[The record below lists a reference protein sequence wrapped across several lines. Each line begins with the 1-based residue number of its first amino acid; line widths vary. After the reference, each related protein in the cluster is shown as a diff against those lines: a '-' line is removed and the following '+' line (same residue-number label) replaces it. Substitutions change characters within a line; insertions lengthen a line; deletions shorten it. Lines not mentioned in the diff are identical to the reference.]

1 MTSDSG
7 AVSRFSAA
15 GSALGY
21 LAQVDY
27 ALLAALERLDQEAD
41 FAISLETLDDIV
53 FHDSETG
60 DATEKWQTKHTIN
73 TTRSLSDASVDLWKT
88 IGNWVVEPG
97 RPDMRLVLLAAAPAG
112 DAAALLR
119 PPGAGRDV
127 PAAQTKLEVVARDS
141 TNSDNA
147 AYYKAFLDLA
157 SEERRALLERVEV
170 IDGAAPAPDLRAAL
184 ELAVRKSVRPQRRA
198 ALVDRLS
205 GWWHRRTLEHLAVVA
220 LGKTDLLTAGEL
232 ETELHEL
239 AESLQDHNLPIDV
252 LDMQAPTDAE
262 IAEDNRIFVAQLV
275 LVAMASER
283 VRQCIYDHNRAFA
296 QRSRWARD
304 ELVEVGELGRYDREL
319 SEAWARFFL
328 PVSDNDPGPEHEQ
341 VRVRRALE
349 SFVELDRSNLPA
361 IRRDVREGWVARGSL
376 HMIADRLEIGW
387 HPSWLEHL
395 KHRLPEVRDDPP
407 AKAAA

>member
-1 MTSDSG
+1 M
-7 AVSRFSAA
+7 VSRFSAA

-27 ALLAALERLDQEAD
+27 ALLAALERLDKEPD
-41 FAISLETLDDIV
+41 FAISLETFDDIV

-60 DATEKWQTKHTIN
+60 DPTEKWQTKHTIS

-88 IGNWVVEPG
+88 IGNWIAEPG
-97 RPDMRLVLLAAAPAG
+97 RPDMRLVLLAVAPAG
-112 DAAALLR
+112 DAARLLR
-119 PPGAGRDV
+119 PEGAGRDV
-127 PAAQTKLEVVARDS
+127 PSAQAKLEIVARDS
-141 TNSDNA
+141 TNADNA
-147 AYYKAFLDLA
+147 ASYKAFLDLA
-157 SEERRALLERVEV
+157 PDQRRALLERVEV
-170 IDGAAPAPDLRAAL
+170 IDGAAPAAGLRSAL

-205 GWWHRRTLEHLAVVA
+205 GWWHRRTLDHLGVVA
-220 LGKTDLLTAGEL
+220 TGKADLITAGEL

-239 AESLQDHNLPIDV
+239 AESLQDQNLPIDV

-262 IAEDNRIFVAQLV
+262 MAEDNRIFVAQLI
-275 LVAMASER
+275 LVSMASER

-328 PVSDNDPGPEHEQ
+328 PVSDSDPELDDEEAG
-341 VRVRRALE
+341 VRRALE
-349 SFVELDRSNLPA
+349 LFVELDRSNLPA

-395 KHRLPEVRDDPP
+395 KHRLAEVRDEPP
-407 AKAAA
+407 AEAAA